1 MRISDWSSDVCSSD
15 LMGVRRAYSLIA
27 FFCLTITAA
36 LLVTMSQV
44 DNRIAIVFLAGAA
57 FGVMDLMLPAAW
69 AMCMA
74 IGGKFGGTAS
84 GIMNTAGN
92 FGGFICT
99 VVIGYVLAATGN
111 YDLPLDRKSTRL
123 NSSH

>member
-1 MRISDWSSDVCSSD
+1 MRMSGRIPLLLGVCGNSIGGVQYNR
-15 LMGVRRAYSLIA
+15 LAERMCVRRAYSLIA
-27 FFCLTITAA
+27 LFHLTITAA

-74 IGGKFGGTAS
+74 IGGKFGGPAS

-92 FGGFICT
+92 FGGFI
-99 VVIGYVLAATGN
+99 
-111 YDLPLDRKSTRL
+111 DRKRTRL
-123 NSSH
+123 NSRH

>member
-1 MRISDWSSDVCSSD
+1 
-15 LMGVRRAYSLIA
+15 MGVRRAYSLIA

-57 FGVMDLMLPAAW
+57 FGVLDLMLPAAW

-74 IGGKFGGTAS
+74 IGGKYGGTAS

-92 FGGFICT
+92 FGGF
-99 VVIGYVLAATGN
+99 
-111 YDLPLDRKSTRL
+111 
-123 NSSH
+123 SSKERRVGTECVRTSRSRGSQSH

>member
-1 MRISDWSSDVCSSD
+1 
-15 LMGVRRAYSLIA
+15 
-27 FFCLTITAA
+27 
-36 LLVTMSQV
+36 
-44 DNRIAIVFLAGAA
+44 
-57 FGVMDLMLPAAW
+57 MDLMLPAAW

-84 GIMNTAGN
+84 GIMNTDGN

-111 YDLPLDRKSTRL
+111 YELTLQGVAAMVFIAAVLFVMIDCTKGRSEERRVGKECVRKCRSWGLQERNIIKTR
-123 NSSH
+123 NNNKN